1 MTWTID
7 ILHYATGEVPEA
19 QVRFQAGF
27 DAWATFHF
35 HAFLLRDGERNV
47 LIDCGI
53 DNHAPFNAMLLAGLG
68 ERGLLRPAAPGTTV
82 RSLLAERQLS
92 PEDIDVVALTHLHI
106 DHVANAPMFPRARFL
121 MSAEGYRRH
130 RALAE
135 RLPEMVPDPTFPA
148 EAIDFLGEPGAG
160 RLELVVDGPTPLPG
174 LSIRYVGGH
183 TADCSAYLAETAIG
197 TVVFPSDTV
206 WTYRNLQQCHPPGS
220 VVDVAQA
227 YTTLRWVAGL
237 DAVILPPHEPHL
249 AAALAGASDPATAG
263 KGI

>member
-1 MTWTID
+1 MTWTVEV
-7 ILHYATGEVPEA
+7 LHYATGEVPEA

-27 DAWATFHF
+27 DEWATFHF
-35 HAFLLRDGERNV
+35 HVFLLRDGEQNV

-53 DNHAPFNAMLLAGLG
+53 DNLGPFNAMLRAGLG
-68 ERGLLRPAAPGTTV
+68 DRGLLRPAGAGTTV
-82 RSLLAERQLS
+82 WSLLADRGLS

-121 MSAEGYRRH
+121 MSAEGHRRH

-148 EAIDFLGEPGAG
+148 EAIAFLGEPGAG
-160 RLELVVDGPTPLPG
+160 RLELVEDGPTALPG

-183 TADCSAYLAETAIG
+183 TADCAAYVADTPAG
-197 TVVFPSDTV
+197 PVVFPSDTV
-206 WTYRNLQQCHPPGS
+206 WTYRNLEQRHPPGS

-227 YTTLRWVAGL
+227 YATLRWVAGL
-237 DAVILPPHEPHL
+237 EAVVLPPHEPEL
-249 AAALAGASDPATAG
+249 AAAFTAASSHAIAGEAT
-263 KGI
+263 